1 MLFGDYHTHTTYS
14 HGKGSIEDSA
24 IVADSLGVKEIAITD
39 HGFGHMAMGMKR
51 RDVANMKKEIAV
63 CNGKYNVRTL
73 FGMESNIISRDGD
86 VDFRKNEA
94 GIFDVILCGYHK
106 GVWGK
111 TWNEFWKFIAKNNY
125 MNMFRESRCGDFI
138 AEYTRTYINVIK
150 KNPIDIIT
158 HINHD
163 IYVDP
168 VEVAK
173 CARDYGTYIE
183 LNSKRQHLT
192 DDMLCEVA
200 NTGVDFVV
208 SSDAHHPR
216 RIGDVDLAMSQVERV
231 GLDIKRIMNIDRL
244 PVFGRN
250 KGSK

>member
-14 HGKGSIEDSA
+14 HGKTSIEENA
-24 IVADSLGVKEIAITD
+24 RMADSLGIKEIAITD
-39 HGFGHMAMGMKR
+39 HGFGHMAMGMHRSEVKR
-51 RDVANMKKEIAV
+51 MKKEIAF
-63 CNGKYNVRTL
+63 CNENLSVRTL

-86 VDFRKNEA
+86 VDFKPEEA

-125 MNMFRESRCGDFI
+125 MNMFRESRCADFI
-138 AEYTRTYINVIK
+138 KEYTEVYIKLIK

-158 HINHD
+158 HLNHD

-183 LNSKRQHLT
+183 LNSKRQHFT
-192 DDMLCEVA
+192 DDQLCEVA
-200 NTGVDFVV
+200 NTGVEFVI
-208 SSDAHHPR
+208 SSDAHHAR
-216 RIGDVDLAMSQVERV
+216 RIGDVDLAMSQVERI
-231 GLDIKRIMNIDRL
+231 GLDLKKIVNIDRF
-244 PVFGRN
+244 PNFR
-250 KGSK
+250 SKQ